1 MLRNREH
8 ARDERKS
15 QNMSVSELIRTQRA
29 TRQYSQQA
37 VSKEDVR
44 TILNA
49 GRRAQSSNNNQ
60 SWYFIVVRD
69 REILQQLAEGGK
81 YAAHVR
87 NAAFAI
93 ALVTSPTGAADFDLG
108 QAAAYLQLAAWD
120 LGIGSCITWMHYAE
134 KAREVLNVPADLN
147 FQVVLSFG
155 YPVPQEN
162 PLPPKKNGR
171 KPFDEVVRWECWS

>member
-1 MLRNREH
+1 MKGNTQH
-8 ARDERKS
+8 
-15 QNMSVSELIRTQRA
+15 MSVSELIRTQRA

-37 VSKEDVR
+37 VSEEDIR

-49 GRRAQSSNNNQ
+49 GRRAQSSNNDQ
-60 SWYFIVVRD
+60 SWYFIVVRE
-69 REILQQLAEGGK
+69 REMLQRLAEGGK
-81 YAAHVR
+81 YANHVP

-93 ALVTSPTGAADFDLG
+93 ALATPTTGAAYFDLG

-134 KAREVLNVPADLN
+134 KAREVLNVPSDLN

-155 YPVPQEN
+155 YPAPQEN
-162 PLPPKKNGR
+162 PQPPKKNGR
-171 KPFDEVVRWECWS
+171 KPLDEVVRWERWS